1 MIPIKEYA
9 KSKTEYADT
18 PSNSAHMEKVG
29 NLTLNEIMGMDN
41 YEDLFKGKS
50 ALIDNLYYYLCDNI
64 GVRKHMK
71 YDWSLDNG
79 SE

>member
-18 PSNSAHMEKVG
+18 PSNHIHMEKVG
-29 NLTLNEIMGMDN
+29 SLTLDEIMGMDN
-41 YEDLFKGKS
+41 YEDLFKGK
-50 ALIDNLYYYLCDNI
+50 ADLIDNLYYYLCDNL

-71 YDWSLDNG
+71 YDWSLDNDN
-79 SE
+79 

>member
-18 PSNSAHMEKVG
+18 PSNPTHMEKVG
-29 NLTLNEIMGMDN
+29 SLSLNEIMDMDN
-41 YEDLFKGKS
+41 CEDLFKGKS

-71 YDWSLDNG
+71 YDWSLDNE
-79 SE
+79 S